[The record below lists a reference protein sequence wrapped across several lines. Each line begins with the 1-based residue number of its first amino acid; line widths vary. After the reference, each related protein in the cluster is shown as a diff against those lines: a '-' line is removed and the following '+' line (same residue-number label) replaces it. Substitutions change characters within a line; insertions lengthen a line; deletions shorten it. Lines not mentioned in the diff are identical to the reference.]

1 MLIVKK
7 FIKYWEKGF
16 IYIPMTTPLKVTL
29 LIYLLASFLIIKYNT
44 MITLLKNI

>member
-1 MLIVKK
+1 MIKHTHFQITYLLIVKK

-29 LIYLLASFLIIKYNT
+29 LIFTCFFSYNK
-44 MITLLKNI
+44 I